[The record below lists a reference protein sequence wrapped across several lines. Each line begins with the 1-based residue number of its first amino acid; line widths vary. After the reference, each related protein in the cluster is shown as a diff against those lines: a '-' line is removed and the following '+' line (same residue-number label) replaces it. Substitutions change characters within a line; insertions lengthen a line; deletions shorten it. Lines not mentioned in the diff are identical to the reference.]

1 MWVIIEKLAHEKI
14 SRILRKKSCDVIAL
28 SSNVTLLC
36 DVIVFSFDVN
46 TYNIQSLTIKISF
59 DPNYN
64 ERLHKTIF
72 KSNDAYT
79 TSSIAKDKSSQ
90 LDDGRRD

>member
-36 DVIVFSFDVN
+36 DVKVWTFDVN
-46 TYNIQSLTIKISF
+46 TYNIQS
-59 DPNYN
+59 
-64 ERLHKTIF
+64 RL
-72 KSNDAYT
+72 KSLLIQIIMNGFTKQYSNQT
-79 TSSIAKDKSSQ
+79 MRIQ
-90 LDDGRRD
+90 LAQ